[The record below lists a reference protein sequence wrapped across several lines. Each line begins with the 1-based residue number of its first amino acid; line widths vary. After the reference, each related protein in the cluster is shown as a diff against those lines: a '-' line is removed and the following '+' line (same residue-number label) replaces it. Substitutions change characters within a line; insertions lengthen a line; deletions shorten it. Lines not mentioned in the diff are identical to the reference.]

1 VVKFLPSMCKA
12 LGLRETER
20 QKHILLCISSQS
32 SITNLQDLQVTP
44 VFLGHPSLKVSLPG
58 VPMFASSIR
67 NGLGHNTGL

>member
-1 VVKFLPSMCKA
+1 
-12 LGLRETER
+12 
-20 QKHILLCISSQS
+20 
-32 SITNLQDLQVTP
+32 